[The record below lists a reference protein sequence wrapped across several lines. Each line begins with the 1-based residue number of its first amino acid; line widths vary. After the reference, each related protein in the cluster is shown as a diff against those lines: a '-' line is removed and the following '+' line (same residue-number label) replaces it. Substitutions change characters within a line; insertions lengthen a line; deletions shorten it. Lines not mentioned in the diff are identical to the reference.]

1 VFENVA
7 EYVDEAVRLAERCP
21 EKYQIP
27 CFEALIRVLAQSDSP
42 LPQNGNGHPS
52 IDSAPGNGHSNGE
65 AASTQSNG
73 TLANGSYTGLDGQQT
88 IGERGAIFLDQH
100 QLPGASISRVY
111 HLDGNSYRIIVKED
125 QLQEAGKTGF
135 AAGSRRSAGWWT
147 AGVFKGTV
155 DRSLP
160 RVRRLRRSQL
170 RLTHEEAAG
179 HVHRPGER
187 MVADRAGPTAGGRGD
202 KRTGVLRIL
211 AGYPAG
217 NTFRFVTT
225 PLISTTG
232 PGSPLG

>member
-42 LPQNGNGHPS
+42 LPRNGNGHPS

-111 HLDGNSYRIIVKED
+111 HLDGNSYRIIVKDLKERTNSKK
-125 QLQEAGKTGF
+125 QVKLALLL
-135 AAGSRRSAGWWT
+135 
-147 AGVFKGTV
+147 GVGG
-155 DRSLP
+155 L
-160 RVRRLRRSQL
+160 L
-170 RLTHEEAAG
+170 
-179 HVHRPGER
+179 
-187 MVADRAGPTAGGRGD
+187 AGGQPVFSKERLIEACREYGAYD
-202 KRTGVLRIL
+202 GPNFASHMKKQRDMFIAQGNEWSLTVPAQQRAAEAIKEL
-211 AGYPAG
+211 A
-217 NTFRFVTT
+217 
-225 PLISTTG
+225 S
-232 PGSPLG
+232 